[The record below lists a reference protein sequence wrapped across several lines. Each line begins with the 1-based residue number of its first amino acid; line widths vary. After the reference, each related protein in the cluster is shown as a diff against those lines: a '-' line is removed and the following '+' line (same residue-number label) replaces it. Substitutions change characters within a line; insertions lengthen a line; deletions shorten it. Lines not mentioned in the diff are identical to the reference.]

1 MSLIK
6 LSTVSV
12 AYLLGGDKTSAQY
25 SGPFSTNTM
34 TGPYGYNAGSSRLR
48 IYKGSLPTLN
58 DIETILPNALRTT
71 DLLITFS
78 LPSNS
83 WTVSTTSKIATTS
96 APLPTAATGSG
107 TASWFFL
114 SSVDS
119 ILSVVQGLVGEI
131 TLPGNGG
138 ELVIN
143 DLNIVSGTTYSLGSI
158 SFEFPATFS
167 YP

>member
-12 AYLLGGDKTSAQY
+12 AYLLGGDLTTASY
-25 SGPFSTNTM
+25 CGPFCNT
-34 TGPYGYNAGSSRLR
+34 TSNIYGFNRSNSKLR
-48 IYKGSLPTLN
+48 IYKGTLPTLN
-58 DIETILPNALRTT
+58 DIETINQGSLRTT
-71 DLLITFS
+71 DLLISFS
-78 LPSNS
+78 LPNGA
-83 WTVSTTSKIATTS
+83 WTVSTTSKIVTTS
-96 APLPTAATGSG
+96 TPLPTAATGSG
-107 TASWFFL
+107 TASWFLL
-114 SSVDS
+114 SSYDTQAYGQS
-119 ILSVVQGLVGEI
+119 LVGEI

-143 DLNIVSGTTYSLGSI
+143 DLDIVSGTTYSLGSI